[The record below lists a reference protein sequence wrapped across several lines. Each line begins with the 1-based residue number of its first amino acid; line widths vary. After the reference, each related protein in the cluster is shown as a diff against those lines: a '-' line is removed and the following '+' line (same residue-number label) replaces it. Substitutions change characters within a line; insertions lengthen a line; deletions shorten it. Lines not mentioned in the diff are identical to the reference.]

1 MKTNNLKIGTHY
13 NRLTTII
20 PVDLGFR
27 ALDILRK
34 TINICK
40 TNEKLG
46 GSVVIGLADR
56 RTLIDKIF
64 ISLARQFKR
73 TIVVNVPT
81 TGAVNTALLRNRAF
95 EKAATEFLLILDADI
110 WPDFEL
116 FNKYQRNIELGLA
129 PFYFIPCMYL
139 SAYGSKAL
147 LRDGDPEGMTEKYFN
162 FSRKE
167 FVHLANPSSITIMR
181 SIDFINAGSFNEAFE
196 GHGYEDFDF
205 MLRLAVH
212 YNVLTPCGKLLDTC
226 NARSPLFPS
235 GFRRALGRLCLPT
248 LLEKDMA
255 FHLFHPTPKNKS
267 YHASR
272 RSNLEIFKSLHG
284 HLESSLPES
293 RTLIE
298 DFIGLCQKHDLNLRD
313 YSALFEDKPG
323 HIDRY
328 DTFRRRLRFLFK

>member
-1 MKTNNLKIGTHY
+1 MKINHSQIANNHERI
-13 NRLTTII
+13 TTII

-34 TINICK
+34 TIRICSA
-40 TNEKLG
+40 NEKLG
-46 GSVVIGLADR
+46 GAIVIGLADR
-56 RTLIDKIF
+56 QTWVDKIF
-64 ISLARQFKR
+64 ILLTQGFTR
-73 TIVVNVPT
+73 TKVVSVPT
-81 TGAVNTALLRNRAF
+81 DGAINTSLLRNKAF
-95 EKAATEFLLILDADI
+95 EQVASEFLLILDADI

-116 FNKYQRNIELGLA
+116 FEKYRNNIAQGLA

-139 SAYGSKAL
+139 SAYGTKAL
-147 LRDGDPEGMTEKYFN
+147 LNEGNPAKMAEKYFD

-181 SIDFINAGSFNEAFE
+181 SADFINAGRFNEAFQ

-205 MLRLAVH
+205 MLRLAAYH
-212 YNVLTPCGKLLDTC
+212 DVLIPCGKILEPC
-226 NARSPLFPS
+226 SARSPLFSS

-255 FHLFHPTPKNKS
+255 FHLYHPTPKNKS
-267 YHASR
+267 YYSNR
-272 RSNLEIFKSLHG
+272 KTNLEIFKSLHN
-284 HLESSLPES
+284 HLESAAPES

-298 DFIGLCQKHDLNLRD
+298 DFIVLCKQNGLNFRD

-328 DTFRRRLRFLFK
+328 DTFKRRLRFLFK